1 MLIDFRLKFPPVP
14 GNVAAVERCCD
25 ELTDR
30 AEKIRDTAGAISSAI
45 SRTNGWEGKAHEACE
60 ASCEKEK
67 NELTIWDSGTDEA
80 AASLLRYAKVMEA
93 ELRIIE
99 EVRAQA
105 KELWAMYCSLS
116 A

>member
-14 GNVAAVERCCD
+14 GDVAAVERCCD

-80 AASLLRYAKVMEA
+80 AASLLRYAKVLVA
-93 ELRIIE
+93 SRI
-99 EVRAQA
+99 VV
-105 KELWAMYCSLS
+105 
-116 A
+116 